1 MNERDSDN
9 NKKLANA
16 HCWTQLHTVEGGEGG
31 GKGNELGGETV
42 TFEWGSDE
50 TEIIEQ

>member
-1 MNERDSDN
+1 MRSAEPNY
-9 NKKLANA
+9 
-16 HCWTQLHTVEGGEGG
+16 TQWRGGGD
-31 GKGNELGGETV
+31 GKGNELGGERV